1 MHSENDQHLEIEI
14 KFYLTDPE
22 PMRRR
27 LFELGAASEPRVF
40 ETNRRYDNEAQAL
53 LKAGKLLRLRHD
65 RAWRLTYK
73 SRPVQKDP
81 EFKMYRE
88 LELTLDDGDTMDAI
102 LNALG
107 FQSVQ
112 VYEKWR
118 EVFHWNKTTVCIDT
132 MPFGTFMEIEG
143 QKDDIVSTAKT
154 LELKW
159 EQRILTNYLAIFDV
173 LRKKENLS
181 FQDVTFDNVRDC
193 PVDVGPYI
201 QLFYANPE

>member
-1 MHSENDQHLEIEI
+1 MHSGNDQHLEIEI
-14 KFYLTDPE
+14 KFYLTDPA
-22 PMRRR
+22 PMRLR
-27 LFELGAASEPRVF
+27 LIELGAASEPRVF

-53 LKAGKLLRLRHD
+53 LKEGKLLRLRHD
-65 RAWRLTYK
+65 KAWRLTYK
-73 SRPVQKDP
+73 SRPAQKDP

-102 LNALG
+102 LDALG
-107 FQSVQ
+107 FQSIQ

-118 EVFHWNKTTVCIDT
+118 EVFHWNRTAVCIDT

-143 QKDDIVSTAKT
+143 QKDDIVSTANT
-154 LELKW
+154 LGLKW

-173 LRKKENLS
+173 LRKKEKLS
-181 FQDVTFDNVRDC
+181 FQDVTFDNVKDR